1 MLGALVSFA
10 LQPDQALAKSPRV
23 VKTPERRPW
32 YDLEKI
38 EKKFYQSRKDY
49 FDGDPMIGTCD
60 LSVLASGPVT
70 LAVKDPQGRVT
81 SRDRG
86 EIPGSKYVQGD
97 FTVYPGDGLVDQGL
111 TVPRNAPR
119 GPYEVSA
126 FAQPRAKPDEPFVV
140 EAYMKG
146 YSVLLVE
153 GLRIADLPRDPWVVE
168 IRNLPPD
175 IPTHLPTFHPAG
187 KKLVL
192 RLGANDFENRYGGG
206 PLPTVRL
213 EHGPAGMTF
222 RPTERP
228 DGGVIEWMPTVD
240 DVGRHALAVAAE
252 DADGAVTRR
261 QTELLVVLPE
271 AERFEGS
278 SRDGKVFLHWSPVA
292 GAAAY
297 NVHAQERGKVLA
309 ENLRATEFVDI
320 GGRIGDTYLYS
331 VYAVDRTGQTGM
343 MTGFLRITVEG
354 ERGEDRP

>member
-1 MLGALVSFA
+1 MLIGILVWLAFFA
-10 LQPDQALAKSPRV
+10 SLAWTANPRV
-23 VKTPERRPW
+23 VKTPEKRPW
-32 YDLEKI
+32 YEI
-38 EKKFYQSRKDY
+38 EKKFSESRKHY
-49 FDGDPMIGTCD
+49 FGYGLIGWSD

-81 SRDRG
+81 SRDRR
-86 EIPGSKYVQGD
+86 EIPGSNYLQGD

-126 FAQPRAKPDEPFVV
+126 FAQPGAKPDEPFVV

-192 RLGANDFENRYGGG
+192 RLGANDFENSYGA

-228 DGGVIEWMPTVD
+228 DGGVIEWTPTVD

-278 SRDGKVFLHWSPVA
+278 SRDGKVFLRWSPVL
-292 GAAAY
+292 GAVAY

-320 GGRIGDTYLYS
+320 GGKIGDTYLYS